1 MSEVTQKQMV
11 TDVFV
16 AGARKGWNIAT
27 HSTIPNIL
35 MAFVI
40 MKALQITGLLDL
52 IGTAFSPI
60 MSIFGLPGIAVTAL
74 LGGWLSTGGGIGVI
88 VSLFDSGAIT
98 GTHVA
103 ILAPA
108 LCMMGSQVQY
118 TGRILGVVGIDG
130 KLIPVM
136 MTISI
141 INACVAMLI
150 MNLFV

>member
-1 MSEVTQKQMV
+1 MSEATRKPMV

-16 AGARKGWNIAT
+16 AGARKGWNICT
-27 HSTIPNIL
+27 SSTIPNIL

-40 MKALQITGLLDL
+40 MRVLQITGALDL
-52 IGTAFSPI
+52 IGTAFSPV
-60 MSIFGLPGIAVTAL
+60 MAVFGLPGAAATAL

-88 VSLFDSGAIT
+88 VMLFDSGAIN
-98 GTHVA
+98 GSHVA

-118 TGRILGVVGIDG
+118 TGRILGVIGTEG
-130 KLIPVM
+130 RLIPVM
-136 MTISI
+136 MLISI
-141 INACVAMLI
+141 INACAAMLI

>member
-1 MSEVTQKQMV
+1 MSEATRKPMV

-16 AGARKGWNIAT
+16 DGARKGWNIAT
-27 HSTIPNIL
+27 NSTIPNIL

-40 MKALQITGLLDL
+40 MKALQITGALDL
-52 IGTAFSPI
+52 IGTVFSPV
-60 MSIFGLPGIAVTAL
+60 MGLFGLPGAAATAL

-88 VSLFDSGAIT
+88 VMLFDSGAIN

-108 LCMMGSQVQY
+108 LCMMGSQIQY
-118 TGRILGVVGIDG
+118 AGRILGVIGTEAR
-130 KLIPVM
+130 LIPVM
-136 MTISI
+136 MAISI
-141 INACVAMLI
+141 INACAAMMI